1 MITENIMNLANIDYI
16 TFDCYGTLIDWETGI
31 LNAVR
36 PVLSARGVAGV
47 ENDEIIRVYAA
58 LERQIEAASNAGEF
72 VKYGDVLREVM
83 LGIGSHF
90 GLALDER
97 ELDRLPES
105 IARWKPFADVPAA
118 LASLARRCGLVI
130 TSNIDNDLFEHSRKQ
145 LVAGGDWDF
154 TRVVT
159 AELCRSY
166 KPHHR
171 HWKVALAL
179 LDTTPDRVLHVAESV
194 YHDVVPAKAL
204 GMQTVWI
211 NRRGERGPGASGG
224 IQPAPGSHSGSAS
237 YEHANTPA
245 VELRTL
251 SELVTMFD
259 LL

>member
-1 MITENIMNLANIDYI
+1 MNFANIDYI

-36 PVLSARGVAGV
+36 PVLGARGVAGV
-47 ENDEIIRVYAA
+47 ENDEIIKVYAA
-58 LERQIEAASNAGEF
+58 REREIEAAANAGEF
-72 VKYGDVLREVM
+72 VIYRGVLREVM
-83 LGIGSHF
+83 RGIGEHF

-105 IARWKPFADVPAA
+105 IARWKPCIDVPGA
-118 LASLARRCGLVI
+118 LDSLARRCGLVI
-130 TSNIDNDLFEHSRKQ
+130 TSNIDQDLFEHSRKQ
-145 LVAGGDWDF
+145 LITGGDWDF

-159 AELCRSY
+159 SELCRSY

-179 LDTTPDRVLHVAESV
+179 LDTTPDRVLHVAESL

-204 GMQTVWI
+204 GMRTVWI

-224 IQPAPGSHSGSAS
+224 VEAALRSQRGSQWHEEA
-237 YEHANTPA
+237 AMPD

-251 SELVTMFD
+251 GELAAKFEK
-259 LL
+259 

>member
-1 MITENIMNLANIDYI
+1 MTIMNLANIDYI
-16 TFDCYGTLIDWETGI
+16 TFDCYGTLIDWESGI
-31 LNAVR
+31 LSAVR

-47 ENDEIIRVYAA
+47 DNEEIIRVYAA
-58 LERQIEAASNAGEF
+58 LERQVEATSNAGEF
-72 VKYGDVLREVM
+72 VKYREVLHQVM
-83 LGIGSHF
+83 RGIGDHF
-90 GLALDER
+90 GLAFSQP

-159 AELCRSY
+159 AELSRSY

-224 IQPAPGSHSGSAS
+224 VDVALRFQSGSQRHEDVA
-237 YEHANTPA
+237 PPDL
-245 VELRTL
+245 ELRTL
-251 SELVTMFD
+251 GELAAMMESQ
-259 LL
+259 

>member
-1 MITENIMNLANIDYI
+1 MNIDTLANIDYI

-47 ENDEIIRVYAA
+47 ENDEIIQVYAA

-72 VKYGDVLREVM
+72 VKYRDVLREVM
-83 LGIGSHF
+83 LGIGGHF

-105 IARWKPFADVPAA
+105 IARWKPFADVPGA

-130 TSNIDNDLFEHSRKQ
+130 TSNIDDDMFEHSRKQ
-145 LVAGGDWDF
+145 LVAGGAWDF

-211 NRRGERGPGASGG
+211 NRRGQRGPGASGG
-224 IQPAPGSHSGSAS
+224 VDAALRSQSGSQWHEDA
-237 YEHANTPA
+237 TLPDM
-245 VELRTL
+245 ELRTL
-251 SELVTMFD
+251 GELAAMFEK
-259 LL
+259 